1 MKFEQAFY
9 TRGKDL
15 LNEKEGL
22 GIAASSRQDAAF
34 LGECMSVGGR
44 LNTEKTEA
52 MAELVLYSDR
62 TDSYVGIGISPA
74 YNKDGGN
81 VNKLCHIFLPEEKSL
96 DPDAYCVQ
104 YPFRRTV
111 EKGEQLEAVEIRP
124 CLGWGDLP
132 RILRKYGFDKK
143 KLACFLSRL
152 YPVFFREKN
161 MMAVILDGSLRPDD
175 DLPELAREVTWMGGC
190 LVPKVGDAYVDYRK
204 YLSYAVRSTENTSI
218 VNLAYV
224 TEDYGISNKF
234 YFDDRPEM
242 DVAEVYETIAEKAL
256 CSYGEVKRFF
266 EQMQTV
272 LDGMQE
278 KRMDSMHLKLLYFQ
292 WKLSRNRP
300 IRREDMPLDLVS
312 LCRTAVW
319 DVDRRNMLYGY
330 MSALAD
336 LSADEL
342 SIVWGNYISRLPADA
357 PEWDAPHL
365 KLVLKRFASFMY
377 GTGPEYYRSFWTALK
392 QNHAALCGEL
402 MKEILSGN
410 ASCIIQHLYSVSSA
424 EELIQAV
431 RLYEPLQD
439 EECFLVAAEEK
450 AVRFYFQMNREYRE
464 ELSRYFGRNGR
475 GSWREKTER
484 AIQKALSKEPFPA
497 FMEEEM
503 PKIEICHASMYFSLF
518 LDQCMSLSDIDRQRQ
533 AVSVGNQYCRE
544 YEASLSGEQKGKY
557 EKIKRKWKQDAFIR
571 NLQGPLPS
579 VIRMELSRKDRDLTG
594 RWCEEIQMRVRRE
607 KPDMADLESLLLKLE
622 RNAAVIPG
630 DVREQLREE
639 VWEAGDDDLEYR
651 LRCSLFFGVEL
662 FSIWFM
668 APAGDEARYREVDS
682 LLGAET
688 PENRSRVEN
697 RELKSENMQQAE
709 FNRCCYLLWNAFI
722 RDRNFNVR
730 FPWNTK
736 GREAQCR
743 SFISILKQKLLAR
756 GEEKDT
762 ASYYILCY
770 HEDDLPGG
778 RPATI
783 DQYCEDLDR
792 IREEHQIFYKSFCAL
807 RVTNPK
813 EDVVAERITD
823 LQLYARISDRKYEEK
838 NWPLLYYQVK
848 NSSLCGSA
856 KGDKWIQDWS
866 GRMEADER
874 EVNDMKNEQQ
884 ETYKKYDSLMT
895 EVSQLETKVSQ
906 LQKELEEKKAERRS
920 FQAEIRKQEEEIR
933 EKEEENRRNR
943 YAMKHGEWPVEK
955 ETASRPSAASGQ
967 AVKKN
972 WSEDTRKET
981 QQKIQVV
988 KGVQNRQEPEKYSL
1002 SEDAK
1007 NDISRQITI
1016 E

>member
-34 LGECMSVGGR
+34 LGKCMSVGSR
-44 LNTEKTEA
+44 LNTEKTEV

-81 VNKLCHIFLPEEKSL
+81 VNKLCHIFIPAEKSL

-104 YPFRRTV
+104 YPFSRTV

-124 CLGWGDLP
+124 CLGRGDLP
-132 RILRKYGFDKK
+132 RILRKYGFDRK

-161 MMAVILDGSLRPDD
+161 MMAVILDGSLWPDD
-175 DLPELAREVTWMGGC
+175 DLPVLAREITWMAGC
-190 LVPKVGDAYVDYRK
+190 LVPKVGGAYADYRK

-256 CSYGEVKRFF
+256 CSYGEVKSFF
-266 EQMQTV
+266 EQMQTI

-292 WKLSRNRP
+292 WKRSRNLP
-300 IRREDMPLDLVS
+300 IQREDMPLDLDS

-330 MSALAD
+330 LSALAD
-336 LSADEL
+336 LFADEL

-357 PEWDAPHL
+357 PEWDTPQL
-365 KLVLKRFASFMY
+365 KLVLKRFASYMY
-377 GTGPEYYRSFWTALK
+377 EIGLEYYRAFWAALQ
-392 QNHAALCGEL
+392 QNHVALCGEL

-410 ASCIIQHLYSVSSA
+410 DSCIMRHLYSVSSV

-431 RLYEPLQD
+431 HLYKPLQD
-439 EECFLVAAEEK
+439 EGCFLVAAEEK
-450 AVRFYFQMNREYRE
+450 AVPFYFQMNREYRE
-464 ELSRYFGRNGR
+464 ELGRYFGRNGR
-475 GSWREKTER
+475 GNWREKTER
-484 AIQKALSKEPFPA
+484 AIQKAFSKEPFPA

-503 PKIEICHASMYFSLF
+503 PKLEICHASLYFSLF
-518 LDQCMSLSDIDRQRQ
+518 LKQCMSLSDIDRQRQ
-533 AVSVGNQYCRE
+533 AESVGDRYCRE
-544 YEASLSGEQKGKY
+544 YKAYLSGGQKGKY
-557 EKIKRKWKQDAFIR
+557 EEIKRKWKQDAWSR
-571 NLQGPLPS
+571 SLQGSLPS
-579 VIRMELSRKDRDLTG
+579 VIRMEFSEADKELIG
-594 RWCEEIQMRVRRE
+594 RWCEEIQTRIRRE
-607 KPDMADLESLLLKLE
+607 KPDMADLKSLLLKLE
-622 RNAAVIPG
+622 WKAAVIPG
-630 DVREQLREE
+630 DVREQLKEA
-639 VWEAGDDDLEYR
+639 VWEAGGDDLEYR
-651 LRCSLFFGVEL
+651 LRCSLSFGVEQ
-662 FSIWFM
+662 FSIWLM
-668 APAGDEARYREVDS
+668 APAGDEARYREIDS

-722 RDRNFNVR
+722 RDRNFTAI
-730 FPWNTK
+730 FPWNTE

-743 SFISILKQKLLAR
+743 SFIGILKEKLLAR
-756 GEEKDT
+756 GKLQDT
-762 ASYYILCY
+762 ASYYRLCD
-770 HEDDLPGG
+770 HEDGLPGG

-792 IREEHQIFYKSFCAL
+792 IREEYKSFYQNFCAL
-807 RVTNPK
+807 QLKNPEK
-813 EDVVAERITD
+813 DVVAERITN
-823 LQLYARISDRKYEEK
+823 LQLYAQIDDGRYEEK
-838 NWPLLYYQVK
+838 DWPILYFHVR
-848 NSSLCGSA
+848 NSPLRSSA
-856 KGDKWIQDWS
+856 KGSKWIQDWR
-866 GRMEADER
+866 GRMEADEQ

-884 ETYKKYDSLMT
+884 ERYKKSYSLET
-895 EVSQLETKVSQ
+895 EVSQL
-906 LQKELEEKKAERRS
+906 QKKLEEKMAEQRS
-920 FQAEIRKQEEEIR
+920 LQAEIRKQEEAIR
-933 EKEEENRRNR
+933 EKEEENRRNG
-943 YAMKHGEWPVEK
+943 YAMEHGKWPAEK

-972 WSEDTRKET
+972 CSEDIRKET

-1007 NDISRQITI
+1007 NDISRRIMI